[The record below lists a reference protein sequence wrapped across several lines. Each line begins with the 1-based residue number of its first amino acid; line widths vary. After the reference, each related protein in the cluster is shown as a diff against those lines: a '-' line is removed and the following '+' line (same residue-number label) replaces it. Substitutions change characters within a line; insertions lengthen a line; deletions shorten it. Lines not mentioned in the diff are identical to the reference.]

1 MGQLSSQSQIKIG
14 TDIVYIPRFNDKINN
29 QKWIN
34 RILTPNEILLF
45 NNLNSKRRKLEFFS
59 GRFAAKEAY
68 SKVLGT
74 GIGHCDF
81 HDIEIL
87 YDTMGKPIS
96 NKMEVSISHD
106 EDYTIAMVMVY
117 EKV

>member
-1 MGQLSSQSQIKIG
+1 MEQLSSQFQIKIG
-14 TDIVYIPRFNDKINN
+14 TDIVYIPRFTDKINDI
-29 QKWIN
+29 KWIE
-34 RILTPNEILLF
+34 RILTSNEIILF
-45 NNLNSKRRKLEFFS
+45 NNLNSNRRKLEFFS

-68 SKVLGT
+68 SKALGT

-81 HDIEIL
+81 HDVEIL

-106 EDYTIAMVMVY
+106 EDYAIAMVMVY